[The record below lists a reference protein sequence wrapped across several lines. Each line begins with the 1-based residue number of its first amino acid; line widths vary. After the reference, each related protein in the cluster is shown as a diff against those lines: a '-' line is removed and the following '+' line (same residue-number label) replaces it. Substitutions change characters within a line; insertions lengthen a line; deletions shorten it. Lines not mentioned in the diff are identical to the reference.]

1 MDDGGIAIVYTING
15 LEYMKDVVICGSDA
29 KGRVRVC
36 ASYTTINRRG
46 IAYTTIN
53 KQYVY
58 NNARGGWNIDTT

>member
-53 KQYVY
+53 NMCIIMQEE
-58 NNARGGWNIDTT
+58 GGI

>member
-1 MDDGGIAIVYTING
+1 
-15 LEYMKDVVICGSDA
+15 MKDVVIDGSDA

-36 ASYTTINRRG
+36 ATYTTINRRG
-46 IAYTTIN
+46 ITYTTN